1 LRFKKS
7 VPSKDRVTLDRAFS
21 KLGLCSR
28 TDATQIIRSGKVT
41 VNGKVIR
48 EAEHWVSMREDR
60 VGFEGR
66 HLKPRKRL
74 VLMLNKPTGVVT
86 THRDSQN
93 RRTVYDLLTG
103 INDWIFPVG
112 RLDKDTSGLLLLTN
126 DTKLGEALTNPGAK
140 VPKTYL
146 VKVNFHPSPEQL
158 RNLENGILLKDGEI
172 TLPAD
177 VRLLRQS
184 EKCSFLE
191 LVIVEGKNRQV
202 RRMIETL
209 GGQVL
214 KLVRTQIGG
223 LVLGNLPPG
232 GYRVLNNDDLVTL
245 WGRNS
250 RR

>member
-1 LRFKKS
+1 MKFKKS
-7 VPSKDRVTLDRAFS
+7 VTSKDRVTLDRAFS

-28 TDATQIIRSGKVT
+28 TDAAGFIRSGKVT

-48 EAEHWVSMREDR
+48 KVEHWVSLREDR

-66 HLKPRKRL
+66 DLKPRKRV
-74 VLMLNKPTGVVT
+74 VLALNKPTGVVT
-86 THRDSQN
+86 SHRDSQD
-93 RRTVYDLLTG
+93 RKTVYDLLTG
-103 INDWIFPVG
+103 IDDWVFPVG

-126 DTKLGEALTNPGAK
+126 DTEIGESLTNPRAK

-158 RNLENGILLKDGEI
+158 RNLEGGVMLQEGET
-172 TLPAD
+172 TLPAK
-177 VRLLRQS
+177 VRVLRQS

-223 LVLGNLPPG
+223 LVLGDLPPG
-232 GYRVLNNDDLVTL
+232 GYRILNNDDLVRL
-245 WGRNS
+245 WKKNF